1 VAGSESL
8 VLQPR
13 ALVVMSVLAAF
24 ATLLFIAAPA
34 FQGTRAAIGD
44 SLRQKGRT
52 LTGGSNRAWGL
63 ATLASV
69 QIGLTL
75 PLLTASGIT
84 ALTAR
89 AATYADKGFD
99 STDVLVARLNL
110 PNALYDVER
119 RQQVIDRVLERL
131 RAVPAVRY
139 AAATNSLPY
148 TGAIGI
154 NTSRPFYPEGT
165 DTRPA
170 DVRSVDLRRVTP
182 EIFDVLRLPMVAG
195 RGFGPED
202 TRDASLVAI
211 ISQTL
216 ADRYWPGIDPLGRRF
231 QTDRKRTVAPCRRR
245 RRRRCGR
252 RAQAALSHRLSAVH
266 ARSVVEP
273 GAPCGTHGRRSR
285 CAREPTARRRCRR
298 RSRTADS
305 AADHAPAGL
314 VHDDTSG
321 IRFGASILSVISGIA
336 LLLALVGIYS
346 LMAYVSNRRRQ
357 EIGVRLAI
365 GATRWDVIRLTVA
378 QAARITAAGLSI
390 GLALAFAVGRAI
402 QAALVGYVMP
412 HALFPAAL
420 AVALVVAALLAS
432 YLPAHRAAALDP
444 TTALRSE

>member
-1 VAGSESL
+1 
-8 VLQPR
+8 
-13 ALVVMSVLAAF
+13 MSVLAAF

-211 ISQTL
+211 ISRTL

-231 QTDRKRTVAPCRRR
+231 TLAENGPLLLVVGVVADVVVDERRQRYPTVYRPFT
-245 RRRRCGR
+245 
-252 RAQAALSHRLSAVH
+252 QDPSLNLVH
-266 ARSVVEP
+266 LVV
-273 GAPCGTHGRRSR
+273 
-285 CAREPTARRRCRR
+285 
-298 RSRTADS
+298 RTAGD
-305 AADHAPAGL
+305 
-314 VHDDTSG
+314 
-321 IRFGASILSVISGIA
+321 
-336 LLLALVGIYS
+336 
-346 LMAYVSNRRRQ
+346 
-357 EIGVRLAI
+357 
-365 GATRWDVIRLTVA
+365 
-378 QAARITAAGLSI
+378 
-390 GLALAFAVGRAI
+390 
-402 QAALVGYVMP
+402 
-412 HALFPAAL
+412 PAAL
-420 AVALVVAALLAS
+420 ASQLRGAVAAVDSELPIRLLTTLQQVS
-432 YLPAHRAAALDP
+432 STTTHRAFD
-444 TTALRSE
+444 SERASSA